1 VNAFER
7 SFLSSDAGGAHDR
20 FSQEMASESKVTG
33 VSGHGDQESCQEVNE
48 SQGGCEE
55 DCQEEVITSS
65 QFSAPRSDPRNLS
78 QQRSGRANMFGLFAL
93 AGNIQGGSAAPGR

>member
-1 VNAFER
+1 MTD
-7 SFLSSDAGGAHDR
+7 FLFPR
-20 FSQEMASESKVTG
+20 KREMASESKVTG

-65 QFSAPRSDPRNLS
+65 QFSAPRRDPRNLL
-78 QQRSGRANMFGLFAL
+78 QQRSGRAILPGLLAL
-93 AGNIQGGSAAPGR
+93 MLVKNRGSAAPGS